1 MLHFQI
7 LFLDIGG
14 PEMMLIMV
22 AALLLFGGQKL
33 PELARGLG
41 KGIRD
46 FKDAANGV
54 KDDLQDSM
62 TKLQEEH
69 ANITNGLNI
78 VDSHNQP
85 YNSLTQPADNSGL
98 PLAGHVSEAIL
109 VDEHNQ
115 PLSSSVHNPALGE
128 VPAILTSSHVSENPV
143 VKPLIT
149 PVGSDS
155 VQYSAHAAVFA
166 PEPALSKETQP
177 EHTHL
182 IELVQTLKPADQSV
196 KTDQA
201 DTAGHINNPA

>member
-22 AALLLFGGQKL
+22 AALLMFGGQKL

-85 YNSLTQPADNSGL
+85 YTTLSPVVEPSTHSSQDNI
-98 PLAGHVSEAIL
+98 SEAVL
-109 VDEHNQ
+109 VDEHNH
-115 PLSSSVHNPALGE
+115 PLTGAVVEAIPAIITSSNAADIAGNRPLITPASSE
-128 VPAILTSSHVSENPV
+128 SIPYSANAAILTSKPEIADALTEQAKIDHSGNTSSE
-143 VKPLIT
+143 K
-149 PVGSDS
+149 
-155 VQYSAHAAVFA
+155 
-166 PEPALSKETQP
+166 
-177 EHTHL
+177 
-182 IELVQTLKPADQSV
+182 
-196 KTDQA
+196 
-201 DTAGHINNPA
+201 

>member
-1 MLHFQI
+1 MLHSQI

-22 AALLLFGGQKL
+22 AALLMFGGQKL

-78 VDSHNQP
+78 VDAHNQP
-85 YNSLTQPADNSGL
+85 YTSLAPASE
-98 PLAGHVSEAIL
+98 PLIHSSSSNISEAVL
-109 VDEHNQ
+109 VDEHNH
-115 PLSSSVHNPALGE
+115 PITGTVKEEIPAL
-128 VPAILTSSHVSENPV
+128 ITSSHAAEVSGNR
-143 VKPLIT
+143 PLIT
-149 PVGSDS
+149 PASSDS
-155 VQYSAHAAVFA
+155 IPYSANASVLTQK
-166 PEPALSKETQP
+166 PE
-177 EHTHL
+177 
-182 IELVQTLKPADQSV
+182 I
-196 KTDQA
+196 A
-201 DTAGHINNPA
+201 DTHPESGKIENPGNASIEK

>member
-1 MLHFQI
+1 MFHTQL

-22 AALLLFGGQKL
+22 AALLMFGGQKL

-69 ANITNGLNI
+69 ANLTNGLNI

-85 YNSLTQPADNSGL
+85 YTSSLTPVSDSTGL
-98 PLAGHVSEAIL
+98 ASPVHVPETVL
-109 VDEHNQ
+109 VDAHNF
-115 PLSSSVHNPALGE
+115 P
-128 VPAILTSSHVSENPV
+128 
-143 VKPLIT
+143 IT
-149 PVGSDS
+149 PVAEATVVPVIIASSHEADMQAVHPAAEIPAVRSEAAAVRPETPVLRPLTPASSDS
-155 VQYSAHAAVFA
+155 IPYSAHAEVVSSLAFDA
-166 PEPALSKETQP
+166 ARKDEAAG
-177 EHTHL
+177 
-182 IELVQTLKPADQSV
+182 LKKD
-196 KTDQA
+196 
-201 DTAGHINNPA
+201 

>member
-1 MLHFQI
+1 MLHFQF

-22 AALLLFGGQKL
+22 AALLMFGGQKL

-78 VDSHNQP
+78 VDTHNQP
-85 YNSLTQPADNSGL
+85 YTSLAPASE
-98 PLAGHVSEAIL
+98 PITHTSISSISEAVL
-109 VDEHNQ
+109 VDEHNH
-115 PLSSSVHNPALGE
+115 PITGIVNEVIPAL
-128 VPAILTSSHVSENPV
+128 ITSSHVADVSGSRPI
-143 VKPLIT
+143 IT
-149 PVGSDS
+149 PASSDS
-155 VQYSAHAAVFA
+155 IPYSANASILTPK
-166 PEPALSKETQP
+166 PEIADTHPESVKIENTGSAQP
-177 EHTHL
+177 E
-182 IELVQTLKPADQSV
+182 K
-196 KTDQA
+196 
-201 DTAGHINNPA
+201 

>member
-1 MLHFQI
+1 MLHSQI

-22 AALLLFGGQKL
+22 AALLMFGGQKL

-78 VDSHNQP
+78 VDTHNQP
-85 YNSLTQPADNSGL
+85 YTSLAPASETTTNSSNTNI
-98 PLAGHVSEAIL
+98 SEAVL
-109 VDEHNQ
+109 VDEHNH
-115 PLSSSVHNPALGE
+115 PITGTINEVIPAL
-128 VPAILTSSHVSENPV
+128 IKSSHAADIPGNRPLVTPANSDSIPYSANASVLTPKPQIADTHFESGKIENPGN
-143 VKPLIT
+143 T
-149 PVGSDS
+149 PT
-155 VQYSAHAAVFA
+155 
-166 PEPALSKETQP
+166 EK
-177 EHTHL
+177 
-182 IELVQTLKPADQSV
+182 
-196 KTDQA
+196 
-201 DTAGHINNPA
+201 

>member
-22 AALLLFGGQKL
+22 AALLMFGGQKL

-85 YNSLTQPADNSGL
+85 YTTLAPVGETLTHSSTI
-98 PLAGHVSEAIL
+98 SEAVL
-109 VDEHNQ
+109 VDEHNH
-115 PLSSSVHNPALGE
+115 PLTAAVTEAI
-128 VPAILTSSHVSENPV
+128 PAILTSSHGVDV
-143 VKPLIT
+143 AGIKPLIT
-149 PVGSDS
+149 PVSSDS
-155 VQYSAHAAVFA
+155 VPYSANTTMLTPKPEIGEVHAEAGKTA
-166 PEPALSKETQP
+166 HSDKPEEK
-177 EHTHL
+177 
-182 IELVQTLKPADQSV
+182 
-196 KTDQA
+196 
-201 DTAGHINNPA
+201 

>member
-22 AALLLFGGQKL
+22 AALLMFGGQKL

-85 YNSLTQPADNSGL
+85 YTTLGPVAEPLTHSSQGNI
-98 PLAGHVSEAIL
+98 SEAVL
-109 VDEHNQ
+109 VDEHNH
-115 PLSSSVHNPALGE
+115 PLTGSVVEAI
-128 VPAILTSSHVSENPV
+128 PAIITSSHAAEISGNR
-143 VKPLIT
+143 PLIT
-149 PVGSDS
+149 PASS
-155 VQYSAHAAVFA
+155 ESIPYSANTAALTPK
-166 PEPALSKETQP
+166 PEIADA
-177 EHTHL
+177 HT
-182 IELVQTLKPADQSV
+182 EQF
-196 KTDQA
+196 KTDHSG
-201 DTAGHINNPA
+201 DTSTSSEK